1 MVEIEPYIILIK
13 HQQIFYWFIIKL
25 LQHYAR
31 KTTDGMNIFTQL
43 ENIKIEKEPKKFL
56 WHTTYEENILVIL
69 NKYLEYTPQFTN
81 AFINYLLF
89 FW

>member
-43 ENIKIEKEPKKFL
+43 ENIKIEKEPKNFL
-56 WHTTYEENILVIL
+56 
-69 NKYLEYTPQFTN
+69 
-81 AFINYLLF
+81 
-89 FW
+89 